1 MGVRRKFM
9 AYGCS
14 AMVLTSIFSGGCDD
28 KTLTPI
34 VTYPT
39 VTISNPNNGDQITE
53 DVLILM
59 KGLVE
64 DSSFAD
70 RLEDLNPT
78 WSVDG
83 VVEICP
89 DSVVDA
95 LGETLCS
102 HSFDGKDGVSITPKV
117 TNPTGGA
124 SEFTVV
130 VDVLENSIP
139 QVILKS
145 PVETQTYYS
154 DLKVE
159 SEAEVSDAEDDP
171 EDLVVTWTSDEDG
184 ALTELDGPPTSSG
197 FHGGAAFA
205 F

>member
-1 MGVRRKFM
+1 
-9 AYGCS
+9 
-14 AMVLTSIFSGGCDD
+14 
-28 KTLTPI
+28 
-34 VTYPT
+34 
-39 VTISNPNNGDQITE
+39 
-53 DVLILM
+53 M

-83 VVEICP
+83 VEICP

-102 HSFDGKDGVSITPKV
+102 HSFDGKDGVSITLKV

-159 SEAEVSDAEDDP
+159 FEVEVSDAEDDS

-197 FHGGAAFA
+197 FHGGAALLSEGQHLESRYWLPTA
-205 F
+205 EVKHIRNRCLSPDNPIPRQRVRLTHQWTALYGLLVR